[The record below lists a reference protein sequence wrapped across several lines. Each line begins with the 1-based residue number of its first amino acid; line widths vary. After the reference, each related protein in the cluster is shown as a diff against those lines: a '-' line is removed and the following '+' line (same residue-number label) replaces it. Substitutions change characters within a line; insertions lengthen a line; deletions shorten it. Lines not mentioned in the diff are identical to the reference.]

1 MGVLSTN
8 RAQITSGGIISASF
22 ISDVYDVLTGV
33 TSETTVFSGSLS
45 ISGSLNTNSGFS
57 GSFTGSLTGLAT
69 SASYVAAANVDGT
82 VTNATSASISTTAIT
97 SSFVASTLTFGTGS
111 SLGTVINGAL
121 AVSSSGDLYFG
132 SASAWY
138 KVTLG

>member
-8 RAQITSGGIISASF
+8 RAQITSGGLISASF
-22 ISDVYDVLTGV
+22 ISDIYDVLTGV
-33 TSETTVFSGSLS
+33 KSDTSVFSGSLS
-45 ISGSLNTNSGFS
+45 VSGSLNISNGI
-57 GSFTGSLTGLAT
+57 TGTLTGTASLANT
-69 SASYVAAANVDGT
+69 SSYIAAANIDGT
-82 VTNATSASISTTAIT
+82 VANATSASSAINAVTA
-97 SSFVASTLTFGTGS
+97 SFVASTLQFGTS
-111 SLGTVINGAL
+111 TTLGTVINGAL